1 MVIKTKYQSL
11 LGADRTLFTQKF
23 IVANA
28 YIKKKRM
35 SLNQPSML
43 KLLENSKRKANY
55 TKANGRK

>member
-28 YIKKKRM
+28 YIKKKM
-35 SLNQPSML
+35 VLNQPSML